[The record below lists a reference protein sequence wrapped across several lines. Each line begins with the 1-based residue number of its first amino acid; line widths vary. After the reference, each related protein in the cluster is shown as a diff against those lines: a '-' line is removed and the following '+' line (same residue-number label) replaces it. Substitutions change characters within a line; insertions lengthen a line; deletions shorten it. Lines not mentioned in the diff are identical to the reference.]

1 MVRKNAMECWLK
13 SRKSGMGKL
22 FSQGRKDDVERDWG
36 KGWKFFLQILFPN
49 DQKEDVVVKL
59 GSSLWGHIV
68 VEMTHRCLQGDYTKG
83 KDWNMVVRNLRGGVG
98 AGHILTIKNIV
109 YCGQIPEQRVG
120 TGVGIIPMMSFL
132 PRALVCPGRKT
143 IFCVVCKASD

>member
-1 MVRKNAMECWLK
+1 M
-13 SRKSGMGKL
+13 
-22 FSQGRKDDVERDWG
+22 
-36 KGWKFFLQILFPN
+36 KGFAQILFPN

-59 GSSLWGHIV
+59 GLS
-68 VEMTHRCLQGDYTKG
+68 VEPYCGRDDTQIPTRRLFQRRRLKCGSQESQ
-83 KDWNMVVRNLRGGVG
+83 GGVG
-98 AGHILTIKNIV
+98 AGHTLTVKKRV

-120 TGVGIIPMMSFL
+120 PGVGIIPMMSFL